1 MEWRKE
7 KWKEKK
13 QKGLMKEER
22 KTVRVLMLW
31 KFVLLNGQGQKKKKG
46 K

>member
-1 MEWRKE
+1 MNWRKE

-13 QKGLMKEER
+13 QKGWMKEER
-22 KTVRVLMLW
+22 KTARVLMLG
-31 KFVLLNGQGQKKKKG
+31 KFVLLNDQGQKKKKE